1 MIIAAA
7 RGWALVV
14 PRNRSLTVAARPSV
28 PSRDHKEAVWT
39 SLLSRDRKE
48 AVWTLILVVALAV
61 PLARFGPVYITLAR
75 GGTWSD
81 LSSDR
86 DSREASA
93 RLRELSH
100 PGDSLFVWGFRPD
113 IFIDS
118 GLPAGT
124 RFLESQP
131 ISGVLA
137 DRHLFSSVPSGAAF
151 TPSNRAELLAAR
163 PTWVVDGLGLYNPVM
178 ALARQPEL
186 AVWFR
191 QYVEVTR
198 TGFSIL
204 YRLR

>member
-1 MIIAAA
+1 MTLAAA
-7 RGWALVV
+7 RGWALLV
-14 PRNRSLTVAARPSV
+14 PRHRFLTIAA
-28 PSRDHKEAVWT
+28 
-39 SLLSRDRKE
+39 LL
-48 AVWTLILVVALAV
+48 VLLAV
-61 PLARFGPVYITLAR
+61 PAVRFGSPYITLAR
-75 GGTWSD
+75 GRTWSD
-81 LSSDR
+81 LSTDR
-86 DSREASA
+86 DSREISA

-100 PGDSLFVWGFRPD
+100 PGDTLFVWGFRPD

-137 DRHLFSSVPSGAAF
+137 DRHFFSSVPSGAAF
-151 TPSNRAELLAAR
+151 TPRNRAELVATR
-163 PTWVVDGLGLYNPVM
+163 PTWVVDGLGPYNPAM
-178 ALARQPEL
+178 SLARQPEL
-186 AVWFR
+186 AAWFN